1 MRLNSMWLVS
11 HEAGHSRYASGWP
24 SAHSTPKPMT
34 CTSQLRHVFLRET
47 LIYSHRRRT
56 IFGVD
61 GLKMQMTDVSLAC
74 RMTRSRN

>member
-1 MRLNSMWLVS
+1 MIEAMRSNGVVFTNHQWWL
-11 HEAGHSRYASGWP
+11 EMAPGPQRMIA
-24 SAHSTPKPMT
+24 PK
-34 CTSQLRHVFLRET
+34 TSYRTLDRIARET